1 MPVTS
6 EIGEGI
12 MTNRPDVPRTIPVL
26 ALKVLYPRKLLR
38 TK

>member
-12 MTNRPDVPRTIPVL
+12 MTNCPDVPGTIPVL
-26 ALKVLYPRKLLR
+26 ALKALHLRKLLR